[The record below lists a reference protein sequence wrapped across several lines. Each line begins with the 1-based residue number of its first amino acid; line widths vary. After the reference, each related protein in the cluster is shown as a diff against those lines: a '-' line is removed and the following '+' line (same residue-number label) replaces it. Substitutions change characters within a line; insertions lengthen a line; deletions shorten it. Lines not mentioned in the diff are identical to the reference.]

1 MSVPTKRGPGGSDR
15 RTDVAVSAQGARTER
30 WTSFSVERGDLAG
43 HAFMPTEISI
53 EVRDDPGVVV
63 SVAAYS
69 DTQRRI

>member
-1 MSVPTKRGPGGSDR
+1 
-15 RTDVAVSAQGARTER
+15 
-30 WTSFSVERGDLAG
+30 
-43 HAFMPTEISI
+43 MPMEISI